1 MGNCKLT
8 NKINILIVTIF
19 FFIFSIIAYSKTG
32 NMLIDFS
39 RECTIPYKMLDGDS
53 LYKDIFTIY
62 GFFGYFINYL
72 LYKILPNIN
81 LLLIESNIISYFI
94 VILFYLILKKFT
106 IPKINLIFT
115 LFFIV
120 ISVFSNCVFSF
131 VVPYSYSTLWA
142 VFGLYL
148 IIYSYFYKK
157 DWLIYLSLGLLL
169 VTKIEYF
176 ILSAP
181 IILFYLIK
189 NKNFNIKKSL
199 LFFIFPFIEIIYIL
213 ISKITIADIIQ
224 NYSYISTMIKT
235 PALDFLYKSMGV
247 FFDYPLFIYSLK
259 LTLIYSLIALIS
271 YFLYKRNQKILSYI
285 VLILGL
291 FFFISISEVA
301 HLGIFICI
309 ILSLINYKKLKQ
321 NDIILLIFT
330 IILCSKSIFALSSA
344 LYSNFGY
351 FLAIFYIYRQLNKLL
366 NKNWLFWH
374 LIIFMVFL
382 SLTKA
387 LHYQKHIKYPIKTRF
402 GTIYLEKKDIA
413 LVNRINQYINKNLK
427 EDDSLIV
434 VPEGQIINLINKKPW
449 SFYNSTFTPLDFQ
462 TFGEDNIIQKL
473 KENKTDY
480 IIFYPRLTKEYGAKT
495 ICYDYAV
502 DFCSYIMDNYT
513 RVEMFG
519 DSGKILIFR
528 INK

>member
-1 MGNCKLT
+1 MGNFKLT

-39 RECTIPYKMLDGDS
+39 RESYIPYEMLNGKA

-81 LLLIESNIISYFI
+81 LLLVESNIISYFI
-94 VILFYLILKKFT
+94 VILFCLILKKFT
-106 IPKINLIFT
+106 IPKVNLIFT

-142 VFGLYL
+142 VLGLYL

-157 DWLIYLSLGLLL
+157 DWLVYLSLGLLL

-189 NKNFNIKKSL
+189 NKNFDIKKSL
-199 LFFIFPFIEIIYIL
+199 LFFIFPFVGIIYIL
-213 ISKITIADIIQ
+213 INKITIQDIIQ
-224 NYSYISTMIKT
+224 NYSYISAMVKT

-247 FFDYPLFIYSLK
+247 FFDYSL
-259 LTLIYSLIALIS
+259 LIYSLMLVIIYFIIALIS
-271 YFLYKRNQKILSYI
+271 YFLYKKNQKILSYI
-285 VLILGL
+285 ALILGL
-291 FFFISISEVA
+291 FFFIPTSEVA

-309 ILSLINYKKLKQ
+309 LLSIINRKKLK
-321 NDIILLIFT
+321 NSDIVFLLFT
-330 IILCSKSIFALSSA
+330 IILCSKSIFGLSSA

-351 FLAIFYIYRQLNKLL
+351 FFAIFYIYRQLNKLL

-374 LIIFMVFL
+374 LIIFMVLL

-387 LHYQKHIKYPIKTRF
+387 FHYQKHIKYPIKTKV
-402 GTIYLEKKDIA
+402 GTIYLEKNDSN
-413 LVNRINQYINKNLK
+413 LVNKINQYIDENLK
-427 EDDSLIV
+427 KEESLIV

-449 SFYNSTFTPLDFQ
+449 NFYNTTFTPLDFQ
-462 TFGEDNIIQKL
+462 TFGEEKIIQRL
-473 KENKTDY
+473 KENRTDY
-480 IIFYPRLTKEYGAKT
+480 IIFYPRSTKEYGAKT

-502 DFCSYIMDNYT
+502 DFCTFIMDNYT

-519 DSGKILIFR
+519 DNSKVLIFK